1 MANNDGMQQIR
12 LLFWLKTKLL
22 LRGYVK
28 SKSEWLG
35 TLLMLF
41 TFVPGSIAIAFVAL
55 FSYTTR
61 AMPDKGHALE
71 LTLFGIYLF
80 WLLIP
85 IMGYSL
91 SDGYDVT
98 KLFVFP
104 LSMRKLFTG
113 VLLSSLLDRPVVLL
127 MPLFLSIL
135 IGFSSGPLA
144 ILIAFPALV
153 FFLFHTLALSQAI
166 LMTGSALFSSRKFRD
181 TILLVLP
188 LLWMVYYLRFVFN
201 SQMRSTNWLE
211 FTHTSLWQGIL
222 WLPPGWA
229 AKAISYAH
237 DGNYLLA
244 ITFLAG
250 MGAFTVGTVYLAS
263 TLLTKVYSG
272 DMIVAPGKSAVSTPP
287 PINSKPFGLTRF
299 GKNQKDDSPMSL
311 PGSPA
316 LFRWMPPA
324 TLAIAGKEFR
334 YLLRDPFYKMML
346 ANLFWP
352 VIILAITNNSQSQ
365 REMFAETPKAMS
377 NSIVWAM
384 ASLMTFSQCQMP
396 YNIFGTE
403 GGAVNLL
410 FLFPAPRKQII
421 LGKNLFHFTM
431 LSCVNL
437 IFAIAAS
444 IMKGDLGLGGL
455 VFAQIEM
462 SLLVT
467 MAIGNVFSLYFPVR
481 VVMKGWKTFQ
491 RNSSQGCAFMLLYM
505 LAFFGSFILILPII
519 AGLLLPT
526 FEIFGIGASWLAVT
540 VPAGAI
546 YAMALYSLSVLFAD
560 KLIVRREEAIIAKIS
575 AEPAS
580 G

>member
-1 MANNDGMQQIR
+1 MANKDGLQQIR
-12 LLFWLKTKLL
+12 LLFWLKMKLL

-35 TLLMLF
+35 TVLMLF
-41 TFVPGSIAIAFVAL
+41 TFVPASIAIAIFA
-55 FSYTTR
+55 FISFTTL

-71 LTLFGIYLF
+71 LALFAVYLF

-113 VLLSSLLDRPVVLL
+113 VLLSSLLDRPVVLIL
-127 MPLFLSIL
+127 PLFLSIL

-188 LLWMVYYLRFVFN
+188 ILWMVYYLRFVFN
-201 SQMRSTNWLE
+201 NQMQHTNWLE
-211 FTHTSLWQGIL
+211 FTHTSLWSGIL

-229 AKAISYAH
+229 AKAISYAYAG
-237 DGNYLLA
+237 DYLLA
-244 ITFLAG
+244 ILFLAG
-250 MGAFTVGTVYLAS
+250 SGVFTAGTVYLAS
-263 TLLTKVYSG
+263 ALLTKVYSG
-272 DMIVAPGKSAVSTPP
+272 DMIVAPGKSSVSTAPSA
-287 PINSKPFGLTRF
+287 NSKSFGLKLF
-299 GKNQKDDSPMSL
+299 GKTQNDDSPMSL
-311 PGSPA
+311 PEAPA

-324 TLAIAGKEFR
+324 VLAIAGKEFR

-352 VIILAITNNSQSQ
+352 VIILAITNNNQTQ
-365 REMFAETPKAMS
+365 KEMFAGTPQATS
-377 NSIVWAM
+377 NSFVWAM
-384 ASLMTFSQCQMP
+384 ATLMTFSQCQMP

-410 FLFPAPRKQII
+410 FLYPAPRKQII

-437 IFAIAAS
+437 VFAVAAAVL
-444 IMKGDLGLGGL
+444 KGDLGLGGI

-467 MAIGNVFSLYFPVR
+467 IAIGNVFSLYFPVR

-491 RNSSQGCAFMLLYM
+491 RNSSQGCAFVLLYM
-505 LAFFGSFILILPII
+505 LAFFGSFVLVLPII

-526 FEIFGIGASWLAVT
+526 FEVFGIGAGWLAVT
-540 VPAGAI
+540 VPISAVYAI
-546 YAMALYSLSVLFAD
+546 LLYSLSLLAAD
-560 KLIVRREEAIIAKIS
+560 RLIQSREEPIIAKIS